1 MKDNVY
7 YRNYYQTNKACILE
21 RHKKFEK
28 DKYDQDPIHR
38 EKVKRKS
45 KNRYQPKVKIAKTVE
60 SIVIP
65 KPVILPK
72 EMVKTKRKLRQERV
86 VVKRSNSSQILL
98 KILEV
103 HNEQKTA

>member
-28 DKYDQDPIHR
+28 DKYDRDLVHR
-38 EKVKRKS
+38 EKVKQISKS
-45 KNRYQPKVKIAKTVE
+45 RYQPKIKEQKISKPILTLQP
-60 SIVIP
+60 VIP
-65 KPVILPK
+65 KTFT
-72 EMVKTKRKLRQERV
+72 VKFKRKLKQERV
-86 VVKRSNSSQILL
+86 VVKQSNSSQILL